1 MNLLISKGKP
11 RTAYVMP
18 DLVAEDLN
26 AALRV
31 IRNSSLRVG
40 KVVQTE
46 YPGVLVNI
54 ILRTEPKAG
63 YRISSG
69 DSVRLFVAKGAEA
82 EAKPTGTYAYFRYKL
97 SEDAK
102 ESMVRVVLVHDRE
115 SREIFNGRKKGGQEV
130 GLLVRL
136 KGKTV
141 ARVYLEGKL
150 TERKGFTVNQMQGNE
165 PVRIAPSLLACDFA
179 RLGDEVRD
187 VIAGGADWLH
197 LDVMDGRF
205 VPNITMGPLA
215 VEAAR
220 RARAGESEDVL
231 LDVHLM
237 IVEPERHLE
246 AFARAGAEVLTVHA
260 ETCPHLHR
268 TLQSIQGM
276 TTPEGK
282 RVLSGVALNPATS
295 PEAVFEVL
303 ETADLILLM
312 TVNPG
317 FGGQRFIE
325 SVLPKI
331 RRVKERLDG
340 LPNPPI
346 LEVDGGVDVQT
357 AGEVIRAGARMLVA
371 GTAVFGAQDYRKAIA
386 GIRGENS

>member
-1 MNLLISKGKP
+1 M
-11 RTAYVMP
+11 
-18 DLVAEDLN
+18 
-26 AALRV
+26 
-31 IRNSSLRVG
+31 
-40 KVVQTE
+40 
-46 YPGVLVNI
+46 
-54 ILRTEPKAG
+54 
-63 YRISSG
+63 
-69 DSVRLFVAKGAEA
+69 
-82 EAKPTGTYAYFRYKL
+82 
-97 SEDAK
+97 
-102 ESMVRVVLVHDRE
+102 
-115 SREIFNGRKKGGQEV
+115 
-130 GLLVRL
+130 
-136 KGKTV
+136 
-141 ARVYLEGKL
+141 
-150 TERKGFTVNQMQGNE
+150 NQMQGNE
-165 PVRIAPSLLACDFA
+165 PVRIAPSLLACNFA

-187 VIAGGADWLH
+187 VMAGGADWLH

-220 RARAGESEDVL
+220 RARADESEDVL

-246 AFARAGAEVLTVHA
+246 AFARAGAGVLTVHA

-282 RVLSGVALNPATS
+282 RILSGVALNPATP

-303 ETADLILLM
+303 EAADLVLLM

-331 RRVKERLDG
+331 RRVRERLDG
-340 LPNPPI
+340 LSNPPI
-346 LEVDGGVDVQT
+346 LEVDGGVDAQT